1 MEEETSLRKVLAR
14 KARAGSEACFRGDF
28 RRAVSLFG
36 EALEADPSNCAL
48 LSNRSA
54 AHFRMRDYAGALADA
69 ERACAINPKWAKAY
83 FRQGVALQY
92 LGRHGDALA
101 AFASGLAQDPKSLQ
115 LLLGISEAALKSP
128 LRASLEPT
136 YAQLQRM
143 GLDKSAFVVVSVI
156 GQELLT
162 SGQQGASVVVLEAA
176 LKIGTCSLRLRGSVL
191 SALSAAHW
199 ALGQT
204 ERSIHYMQQ
213 DLSTAKALGDQM
225 GECRAYGN
233 LGSASFSKGNYR
245 EALTNHRQ
253 QLMLAMKLKDRE
265 CASSALTSLGHV
277 YTSIGDFPNA
287 LSSHKQCVL
296 LARQGLETPTGRLTE
311 ARELGNMGAVYIAM
325 GNFEEAVR
333 CHEEHL
339 RLAKELG
346 DCKEEARA
354 YSNLGSAY
362 HFRRQF
368 DRAMSFHNRVL
379 ELATQAGDKAMEM
392 RAFAGLGHAARGLH
406 HLDRALDFHQ
416 KQMQAA
422 QELQDRAAQG
432 RAASNLGILHQ
443 MQGDFQGALR
453 LHQTHLAVAQ
463 ELSDY
468 AAQGRAFGN
477 MGNAY
482 SALGLFEDAL
492 RFHRQELQISLEVGD
507 RPSQAATHGNMAVA
521 YQALGAFD
529 RALQHYRNHLNIS
542 RELRDTHSES
552 RALANLG
559 NFYCSRNE
567 FSEAVPYYESYLQLA
582 PDLQDMENEGKI
594 CHNLAY
600 AHYALGN
607 YHDAVKYYEMDLAL
621 AKDLD
626 DKLSQAKAYCN
637 LGLAYKA
644 LSNDLKAEE
653 CQKHFLSLSLGNA
666 TAKFRAL
673 GNLGDIA
680 MDRKDYHG
688 AIKLYEEQLDVG
700 IQDGRRCLEA
710 AAYASLGSA
719 YRALKE
725 YDKAM
730 GYYNRE
736 LEAYQEASDVAGECR
751 ADAHLASIYIALG
764 KYNMAFKCYE
774 EQLELARGLQ
784 DVEGEARVYG
794 NMGITKMNAAAHEEA
809 IGYFERQLATLQQRA
824 GTQATL
830 DRGRAYGHLGDC
842 YMAMGDFEEAARHY
856 EKYLSAAQSLQRADE
871 QEKAYCGLG
880 AAHRSLGS
888 LSQSLVCLEKR
899 LVCAFEGGSL
909 ASKAE
914 AYGELGQAHG
924 LLGNLDA
931 AASCLE
937 HQLSLAQERGDRLAE
952 GSASQALGAL
962 LRRRGDARGALALCG
977 AGLRAAEEAGD
988 AGAQGRAYA
997 EMGLAYEALGDL
1009 TRALCA
1015 HEQRLSL
1022 AAQTGDLPD
1031 KAAAYA
1037 SLGRAH
1043 HALRNHCQAVM
1054 YLQEG
1059 LRLAEQLGLR
1069 EDEARIR
1076 HGLGLSLWASGNLE
1090 EAQHQLYG
1098 ACELFEG
1105 IRRGSGLSSD
1115 FRDSL
1120 FSLQASSYRALQ
1132 RVLVARG
1139 HSAEA
1144 LGVAERSRTRAFA
1157 DLLLERQGAGPKEEQ
1172 AGPLSPIT
1180 TEGVLEAVNGQRG
1193 LVLYYS
1199 LATGTLYS
1207 WLIAPGEGIL
1217 KFNACFL
1224 GEEGEELPEG
1234 PAPSS
1239 TLEQLIAG
1247 ARKELGV
1254 DAGPSSF
1261 AQRDMDS
1268 ESSSF
1273 EEMGSRPLT
1282 PTTNSDPNNFF
1293 RMVSRNNLLNRNCQS
1308 MTSLCSSSSNSSP
1321 VCPSKEGTGTSS
1333 LPRSPTSSSKVPP
1346 LRALYDLLIAP
1357 MEGGLMPSCG
1367 QFQRHLTL
1375 VLEGDLFL
1383 VPFALLKGSASNE
1396 FLYERFTL
1404 ITVPSIHAL
1413 TCNNKATPP
1422 PPCSSSSA
1430 LVVANPSLPPSV
1442 RSQWLWG
1449 PMPAAEAEAL
1459 TVAETLGC
1467 TALTGASATKERVM
1481 AAMPSAECLHFATHI
1496 SWKLTAIVLAPNASE
1511 GSAYTIPDN
1520 EEEEEEAVH
1529 THDFLLTAAD
1539 ILTLKLQAKLVVLG
1553 CWPESSSAAGQLT
1566 ADGVV
1571 GLSRAFLAAGAQCV
1585 LVQLWP
1591 VTAEAST
1598 AFAAGF
1604 YGALA
1609 GGGMARGGGRVA
1621 ASAALVEGIKAVQRR
1636 RATTTTK
1643 GSDHPASQWAGF
1655 TLIGRDVKL
1664 SSPSSL
1670 IGQALREILQH
1681 PDRARDALRVLLHL
1695 VEKSLQR
1702 IQGGQQ
1708 NAMYTSQSSVAKKVG
1723 GVPGWEAL
1731 LSAVG
1736 FRLDPGGPSPT
1747 SSSASSLEGGK
1758 RKEGA
1763 FLPAAVFFPTKDPGD
1778 RLQQCSSTLQAL
1790 LGLPSAALQALCKL
1804 ISASEAGEQLI
1815 SQAVR
1820 NMVGMLHQVLVH
1832 FQVGEKE
1839 PEAISSSSSCTSSS
1853 SSSLQVA
1860 ISVQLW
1866 RLPGCHEFLAA
1877 LGFDLCEV
1885 GQEEVILKTGKQAG
1899 RRPLTFALQALMAL
1913 FDWAEVPKRL
1923 SLDSSSSLE
1932 SLASSSAPPPLASAP
1947 PLCLD
1952 GHLGPSSDA
1961 LSLYSL
1967 SSIASSARRTKD
1979 DEEDEED
1986 EEDEYGGFSI
1996 VTSEAVTFA
2005 PSPNSPFQ
2013 KVKKVLEGGGSN
2025 AEKTERRSSEGSA
2038 FRCPVSNRNLA
2049 TPERGLQALLNLSP
2063 RHGADRLTAAVPSM
2077 RLNGRNSRFFLSPTG
2092 GRLFPSPKC

>member
-1 MEEETSLRKVLAR
+1 MEAASLRKVLAR
-14 KARAGSEACFRGDF
+14 KARAGSEACVRGDF
-28 RRAVSLFG
+28 RRAASLFG
-36 EALEADPSNCAL
+36 EALEADPDNCAL

-54 AHFRMRDYAGALADA
+54 AHLRMRDYAGALADA
-69 ERACAINPKWAKAY
+69 QRACAINPKWAKAY

-115 LLLGISEAALKSP
+115 LLLGITEAALKSP
-128 LRASLEPT
+128 LRESLEPT

-162 SGQQGASVVVLEAA
+162 SGQAGASVVVLEAA
-176 LKIGTCSLRLRGSVL
+176 LQVGTASLRLRGSVL
-191 SALSAAHW
+191 SALAAAHW
-199 ALGQT
+199 ALGQS
-204 ERSIHYMQQ
+204 ERSQHYMLQ
-213 DLSTAKALGDQM
+213 DLHTAKALGDQM

-265 CASSALTSLGHV
+265 SASSALTSLGHV

-296 LARQGLETPTGRLTE
+296 LARQGPPSPAGRLTE

-325 GNFEEAVR
+325 GDFQEAVR

-339 RLAKELG
+339 RLAKELA
-346 DCKEEARA
+346 DPKEEARA

-379 ELATQAGDKAMEM
+379 ELATQSGDKAMEM

-416 KQMQAA
+416 KQAQAA
-422 QELQDRAAQG
+422 EELHDRAAQG
-432 RAASNLGILHQ
+432 RATSNLGILHQ
-443 MQGDFQGALR
+443 LQGDFQGALR
-453 LHQTHLAVAQ
+453 LHQAHLAIAQ

-482 SALGLFEDAL
+482 SALGRFEEAL
-492 RFHRQELQISLEVGD
+492 RFHRQELQISLEVAD

-529 RALQHYRNHLNIS
+529 RALQHYRHHLTIA
-542 RELRDTHSES
+542 REMRDAHSES

-567 FSEAVPYYESYLQLA
+567 FSEAVPYYESYLRLA
-582 PDLQDMENEGKI
+582 PDLQDLEGEGKI

-607 YHDAVKYYEMDLAL
+607 YADAVKYYEMDLGL

-626 DKLSQAKAYCN
+626 DSLSQAKAYCN

-644 LSNDLKAEE
+644 LRNDNKAEE

-680 MDRKDYHG
+680 MDRKDYHS
-688 AIKLYEEQLDVG
+688 AIKLYEEQLDVA

-710 AAYASLGSA
+710 AAYAALGSA

-730 GYYNRE
+730 GYFTRE
-736 LEAYQEASDVAGECR
+736 LEAYQEASDAAGECR
-751 ADAHLASIYIALG
+751 AEAHLASVYVALG

-774 EQLELARGLQ
+774 AQLELARGLQ
-784 DVEGEARVYG
+784 DPEAESRAYG
-794 NMGITKMNAAAHEEA
+794 NMGIARMNAGAHEEA
-809 IGYFERQLATLQQRA
+809 VGFFERQLAALQQSA
-824 GTQATL
+824 GAQATL
-830 DRGRAYGHLGDC
+830 DRGRAHGHLGDC
-842 YMAMGDFEEAARHY
+842 YMALGDFEEAARNY
-856 EKYLSAAQSLQRADE
+856 EKHLSAGQALQRNDE
-871 QEKAYCGLG
+871 QEKAYRGLG

-899 LVCAFEGGSL
+899 LVCAFEGGSGGGPG
-909 ASKAE
+909 SRAE
-914 AYGELGQAHG
+914 AFGDLGRAHG
-924 LLGNLDA
+924 LLGNLEA
-931 AASCLE
+931 ASSCLE
-937 HQLSLAQERGDRLAE
+937 RAAGLWRERGDRAAAGE
-952 GSASQALGAL
+952 ASRALGAL
-962 LRRRGDARGALALCG
+962 ARRRGDARGALALCG
-977 AGLRAAEEAGD
+977 AGLAAAEEAGD
-988 AGAQGRAYA
+988 AGAAGRAYA
-997 EMGLAYEALGDL
+997 ELGLAHEALGDL
-1009 TRALCA
+1009 PRALQA

-1022 AAQTGDLPD
+1022 AAQTGDLPA
-1031 KAAAYA
+1031 KADAYA
-1037 SLGRAH
+1037 ALGRAH
-1043 HALRNHCQAVM
+1043 HALRNHAQAVM

-1059 LRLAEQLGLR
+1059 LRLAEQLCLR

-1098 ACELFEG
+1098 ACGLFEG
-1105 IRRGSGLSSD
+1105 IRRGSSGLSSD

-1120 FSLQASSYRALQ
+1120 FGLQASSYRALQ

-1139 HSAEA
+1139 LTAEA
-1144 LGVAERSRTRAFA
+1144 LGVAERGRTRAFA
-1157 DLLLERQGAGPKEEQ
+1157 DLLLERQGAGPQEEG
-1172 AGPLSPIT
+1172 AGPAAEGAGPPEAAA
-1180 TEGVLEAVNGQRG
+1180 TEGVLEAVSGQRG
-1193 LVLYYS
+1193 LVLYFS
-1199 LATGTLYS
+1199 LAGGTLYS

-1224 GEEGEELPEG
+1224 EEEGEELPEG
-1234 PAPSS
+1234 RAPSSS

-1254 DAGPSSF
+1254 DARPSF
-1261 AQRDMDS
+1261 AQRSVDTES
-1268 ESSSF
+1268 ES
-1273 EEMGSRPLT
+1273 EMGSRPST
-1282 PTTNSDPNNFF
+1282 PMATSDPNDFLQ
-1293 RMVSRNNLLNRNCQS
+1293 MVSRNNLLNRNGQS
-1308 MTSLCSSSSNSSP
+1308 LSSLCSSSSSNSSSP
-1321 VCPSKEGTGTSS
+1321 VCPSKEGAGTSS
-1333 LPRSPTSSSKVPP
+1333 LPRRNPSGPKVPP

-1404 ITVPSIHAL
+1404 IAVPSIHAL
-1413 TCNNKATPP
+1413 TNNNKKATPP
-1422 PPCSSSSA
+1422 PCSPSSA

-1449 PMPAAEAEAL
+1449 PMPAAESEAL

-1467 TALTGASATKERVM
+1467 PALTGAAATKERVT
-1481 AAMPSAECLHFATHI
+1481 AAMPAAECLHFATHV
-1496 SWKLTAIVLAPNASE
+1496 SWKLSAVVLAPE
-1511 GSAYTIPDN
+1511 GGEGAEGEVP
-1520 EEEEEEAVH
+1520 

-1539 ILTLKLQAKLVVLG
+1539 VLALRLRAKLVVLG
-1553 CWPESSSAAGQLT
+1553 CWPESPAGQLT
-1566 ADGVV
+1566 ADGLVA
-1571 GLSRAFLAAGAQCV
+1571 LSRAFLAAGAQCV

-1591 VTAEAST
+1591 VPAEASA

-1609 GGGMARGGGRVA
+1609 GGGVARGGGGGGGVA
-1621 ASAALVEGIKAVQRR
+1621 VSAALVEGIKAVQRR
-1636 RATTTTK
+1636 QTK
-1643 GSDHPASQWAGF
+1643 GSDHPAQWAGF

-1723 GVPGWEAL
+1723 GVPGWQAL

-1736 FRLDPGGPSPT
+1736 FRLNPGGPSPT
-1747 SSSASSLEGGK
+1747 STSCSEGGK
-1758 RKEGA
+1758 RKEA
-1763 FLPAAVFFPTKDPGD
+1763 ASSLPAAVFFPTKDPGD

-1790 LGLPSAALQALCKL
+1790 LGLPVSALQALCKL
-1804 ISASEAGEQLI
+1804 TSASEAGEQLI

-1832 FQVGEKE
+1832 FQVGEKD
-1839 PEAISSSSSCTSSS
+1839 PEAISSSCTSTSSS
-1853 SSSLQVA
+1853 TSSFQVA

-1932 SLASSSAPPPLASAP
+1932 SLASSSAPPPLPLAP
-1947 PLCLD
+1947 PLCPS

-1967 SSIASSARRTKD
+1967 SSVASSARRAKD
-1979 DEEDEED
+1979 EDEDEDEEEEEE
-1986 EEDEYGGFSI
+1986 EEDHYGGFSI
-1996 VTSEAVTFA
+1996 VSSEAVTFS
-2005 PSPNSPFQ
+2005 PGPNSPFQ
-2013 KVKKVLEGGGSN
+2013 AVKKALETGGS
-2025 AEKTERRSSEGSA
+2025 AERRLSEGSA
-2038 FRCPVSNRNLA
+2038 FRRPASTL
-2049 TPERGLQALLNLSP
+2049 TPERGVQALLNLSP
-2063 RHGADRLTAAVPSM
+2063 RHGADRLTAALPSI
-2077 RLNGRNSRFFLSPTG
+2077 RPNGRNSRFLPPS